1 MSTENKTVDL
11 VVEANVAYGMIIQI
25 SDVTV
30 TNGINVANTP
40 VNITGAS
47 FRGSIRK
54 ELSSASP
61 VIENFSIAVQSPTDG
76 IALIRLTKAQTQNI
90 MSKAST
96 QRDKYNPR
104 IRFVGYYDILMT
116 RAPAAG
122 EALEFRILEG
132 KLYVSDGVTS

>member
-11 VVEANVAYGMIIQI
+11 IVEANVAYGMIIQI
-25 SDVTV
+25 SDITV
-30 TNGINVANTP
+30 TNGINVASTP

-61 VIENFSIAVQSPTDG
+61 IIESFSISVQSPADG
-76 IALIRLTKAQTQNI
+76 VALIRLSKAQTQNI
-90 MSKAST
+90 MSKAT
-96 QRDKYNPR
+96 GQRDKYNPR

-132 KLYVSDGVTS
+132 KLYVSDGVTA